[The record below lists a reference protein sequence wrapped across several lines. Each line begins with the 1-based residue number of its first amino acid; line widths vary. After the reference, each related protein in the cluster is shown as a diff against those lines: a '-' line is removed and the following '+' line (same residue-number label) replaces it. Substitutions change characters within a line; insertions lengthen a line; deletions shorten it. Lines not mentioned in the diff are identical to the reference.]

1 MMKAVVFV
9 HNENEGVK
17 EEKRKEEEEKKKKR
31 RPSET
36 SL

>member
-9 HNENEGVK
+9 HNENDGVK